1 MNIEIKERPLKN
13 GNRSLY
19 LEYYE
24 TGFRKREKLS
34 LYLLPDD
41 APKAKSL
48 NRKTLDKAREIRAE
62 RILNPPTFQKEE
74 DEKET
79 KGDPRRETMTW
90 LAWCG
95 EYVLWSRECGNCKK
109 MMQHKELVRKRIAAY
124 LKRTDQTDILLK
136 DVGKDE
142 VSGLFDYMRNK
153 YRNKRQIKIGGGKLA
168 DYTLLL
174 FEETVKAMF
183 NKAVRDEL
191 ITFNPVHCLTKQERF
206 HAPDKHREYLTPDEL
221 TRFLAVETECENER
235 AVQLAFGLSSMTGLR
250 LGDMQHLTWGDIK
263 DMDGIPT
270 ISIIQRKT
278 KRQVVIPLNEMAQSL
293 LPERKDS
300 NPNSLVFHLVKK
312 SDNISKYVRRIKDK
326 AGIEKDLTYHC
337 SRHTTATLA
346 ITAGA
351 DISAVK
357 DVLGHGSIKSTE
369 VYAKVAL
376 EKKIEAVSL
385 FNGVFG

>member
-1 MNIEIKERPLKN
+1 
-13 GNRSLY
+13 
-19 LEYYE
+19 
-24 TGFRKREKLS
+24 
-34 LYLLPDD
+34 
-41 APKAKSL
+41 
-48 NRKTLDKAREIRAE
+48 
-62 RILNPPTFQKEE
+62 
-74 DEKET
+74 
-79 KGDPRRETMTW
+79 
-90 LAWCG
+90 
-95 EYVLWSRECGNCKK
+95 
-109 MMQHKELVRKRIAAY
+109 
-124 LKRTDQTDILLK
+124 
-136 DVGKDE
+136 
-142 VSGLFDYMRNK
+142 MRNK
-153 YRNKRQIKIGGGKLA
+153 YRNKRQIKTGGGKLA
-168 DYTLLL
+168 AYTLLL

-183 NKAVRDEL
+183 NKAIRDEL
-191 ITFNPVHCLTKQERF
+191 ITFNPVHCLSKQERF

-221 TRFLAVETECENER
+221 TRFLAVETESENER

-293 LPERKDS
+293 LPERKDGS
-300 NPNSLVFHLVKK
+300 PDSLVFHLVKK

>member
-48 NRKTLDKAREIRAE
+48 NRKTLDKAREITAE
-62 RILNPPTFQKEE
+62 RILNPPTFKKEE
-74 DEKET
+74 DEMET
-79 KGDPRRETMTW
+79 ECDPRGETMTW
-90 LAWCG
+90 LAWCD
-95 EYVLWSRECGNCKK
+95 EYVQWSMECGNCKK

-124 LKRTDQTDILLK
+124 LKRADQTDILLK

-142 VSGLFDYMRNK
+142 VCGLFDYMRNK
-153 YRNKRQIKIGGGKLA
+153 YRNKRQIKTDGGKLA
-168 DYTLLL
+168 AYTLLL
-174 FEETVKAMF
+174 FEGTVKAMF
-183 NKAVRDEL
+183 NKAIRDEL
-191 ITFNPVHCLTKQERF
+191 ITFNPVHCLSKQERF

-221 TRFLAVETECENER
+221 SRFLAVETESENER

-270 ISIIQRKT
+270 INIIQRKT

-293 LPERKDS
+293 LPERKEGSPDR
-300 NPNSLVFHLVKK
+300 LVFHLVKK